1 MTHQID
7 TIETPD
13 QAKLLPPIDF
23 TIALT
28 ECVESVGVGLVS
40 TERAQRLVPP
50 PFKLL
55 NNGAPVTPL
64 VVLAMQGRGIAVAD
78 AAPSAGIIVQI
89 GLIIAPPDGTG
100 EINTFSLWHFTT
112 HSLLARSLRKVGLN
126 TQYVPTIHYNVTLGG
141 KAGSTHITVPAPA
154 QPELTLGGAIS
165 EASQP
170 IAFNGSWWA
179 KVDDS
184 LLKLNSIV
192 PSGLVREAQLTLATP
207 ADSPL
212 GNLIGDATLSFAVL
226 QRFNTFMHAQT
237 QVSVRAG

>member
-1 MTHQID
+1 MTHLID

-40 TERAQRLVPP
+40 SERAQRLVPP

-55 NNGAPVTPL
+55 NNGEPVTPL
-64 VVLAMQGRGIAVAD
+64 VVLAMQCQGIAVAD
-78 AAPSAGIIVQI
+78 AAPSAGIIVQV
-89 GLIIAPPDGTG
+89 GLLIAPPDGTG

-112 HSLLARSLRKVGLN
+112 HSLLARSLRSVGLN
-126 TQYVPTIHYNVTLGG
+126 TQYVPTIRYDVTLGG
-141 KAGSTHITVPAPA
+141 KAGSTQISVPAPA
-154 QPELTLGGAIS
+154 QPTLALDGVIS
-165 EASQP
+165 AASQP

-179 KVDDS
+179 KVDNG

-192 PSGLVREAQLTLATP
+192 PSGLVREVQLALTTH
-207 ADSPL
+207 ADSSL
-212 GNLIGDATLSFAVL
+212 GHLIGDAALDFAIL
-226 QRFNTFMHAQT
+226 QRFNTFTHAQT
-237 QVSVRAG
+237 QVSVYAG